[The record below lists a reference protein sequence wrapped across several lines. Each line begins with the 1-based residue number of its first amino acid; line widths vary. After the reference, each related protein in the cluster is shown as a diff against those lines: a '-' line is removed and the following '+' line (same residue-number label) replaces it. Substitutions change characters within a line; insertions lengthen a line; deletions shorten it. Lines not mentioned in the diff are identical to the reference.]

1 MNMTD
6 KLVRQASMCVW
17 IEVMRVG
24 SDTFG
29 DPFSKNLTK
38 LAILFDSRHPHFFC
52 QIRKDGDILLNEV
65 VLGVDFGF

>member
-29 DPFSKNLTK
+29 DPFSKRPCKTSLIIG
-38 LAILFDSRHPHFFC
+38 ILGFFKSGR
-52 QIRKDGDILLNEV
+52 IAKSY
-65 VLGVDFGF
+65 

>member
-6 KLVRQASMCVW
+6 KLVSQASMCVW

-29 DPFSKNLTK
+29 DPFSKRPYKTSLIIG
-38 LAILFDSRHPHFFC
+38 ILGFFKSGR
-52 QIRKDGDILLNEV
+52 IAKSY
-65 VLGVDFGF
+65 

>member
-24 SDTFG
+24 GDTFG
-29 DPFSKNLTK
+29 DTFIPNDISQGPLKIWTEHSP
-38 LAILFDSRHPHFFC
+38 ISHFLKFAL
-52 QIRKDGDILLNEV
+52 RGKTYEGP
-65 VLGVDFGF
+65 

>member
-29 DPFSKNLTK
+29 DPFCKRLYKISH
-38 LAILFDSRHPHFFC
+38 AFSLF
-52 QIRKDGDILLNEV
+52 IG
-65 VLGVDFGF
+65 VLGFFKSGRMAT

>member
-6 KLVRQASMCVW
+6 KLVSQASMCVW

-29 DPFSKNLTK
+29 DPFSKRPITK
-38 LAILFDSRHPHFFC
+38 LAILLD
-52 QIRKDGDILLNEV
+52 
-65 VLGVDFGF
+65 